1 MNLRHSSTH
10 QREDE
15 PSRWTARL
23 AITAGVAGGALWLAL
38 GRADPATLIRFADAL
53 TRDGRAAQVT
63 VATLPAIQARAL
75 RVGAAWLGI
84 ALLFVLARWL
94 GLRAAGPTRAE
105 LACTARRTGS
115 RIGHFL
121 REEPGHALAL
131 GAFLLLGAGLAGA
144 GIDQPIRCD
153 EATTWLN
160 SVSRSW
166 PTLLASYQ
174 TNNHMLYNALAK
186 LACALG
192 PQAPACLRVPALLAG
207 VLAIPASY
215 VAMRVHFGRDVGLLV
230 AGALC
235 TSLLLLDYATN
246 GRSYTFLTLVFA
258 LLLVIAPYLVRTNS
272 AAAWVGFALL
282 ASLGLAANPVMVY
295 PLAISVVWLVA
306 RALAALRG
314 KERKVFIERSLV
326 AAAAVGVVVLAW
338 YTPAYVATGFGPV
351 RDVVRGSPWV
361 PMGGSNGG
369 GSDRL
374 GPVGWLV
381 RVVWRNWIYG
391 RPETVAWLLLVGGAA
406 GLVAGPTRRACR
418 EWWAAIVV
426 GMGAVLWLSGAIPPP
441 WIFVFLLPLG
451 LGLCLAGV
459 LAAVEA
465 LSGPRGSA
473 ARPALA
479 VIGAVGLALAG
490 VGPAR
495 SPQAGAGLPWYNG
508 YPDAAE
514 AAAYLREVLRPGDR
528 IDALPEVVSPL
539 MFHLVEEGT
548 CARDE
553 PSSCLLADGEVA
565 PRIYFVDAGTAA
577 SRRRLEALRERS
589 GMTPA
594 LARELPAS
602 RMLRFD
608 RE

>member
-1 MNLRHSSTH
+1 MNLRHTSTQ

-23 AITAGVAGGALWLAL
+23 AIAAGVAGGALWLAV

-84 ALLFVLARWL
+84 VLLFVLARWL

-105 LACTARRTGS
+105 LVCTARRTGS

-131 GAFLLLGAGLAGA
+131 GAFLLLGASLAGA
-144 GIDQPIRCD
+144 GIAQPIRCD

-174 TNNHMLYNALAK
+174 TNNHILYSAFAK

-192 PQAPACLRVPALLAG
+192 PQPPACMRVPALLAG
-207 VLAIPASY
+207 VLVIPASY

-246 GRSYTFLTLVFA
+246 GRSYSFLTLVSA
-258 LLLVIAPYLVRTNS
+258 LLLVVAPHLVGMHS
-272 AAAWVGFALL
+272 AAAWIGFAVL
-282 ASLGLAANPVMVY
+282 ASLGLGANPVMVY
-295 PLAISVVWLVA
+295 PLAIAVVWLVA
-306 RALAALRG
+306 RALAALCG
-314 KERKVFIERSLV
+314 AERRSFAWRSLV
-326 AAAAVGVVVLAW
+326 AAAAVGVAVLAW
-338 YTPAYVATGFGPV
+338 YSPAYVASGFGPL
-351 RDVVRGSPWV
+351 RDVVRTSSWV
-361 PMGGSNGG
+361 PTSGLNGG
-369 GSDRL
+369 GPDRL
-374 GPVGWLV
+374 GPVFRLV
-381 RVVWRNWIYG
+381 RVVWRDWTHG
-391 RPETVAWLLLVGGAA
+391 RSDAVGWLLLVGGAA
-406 GLVAGPTRRACR
+406 GLVAGSTRRACR
-418 EWWAAIVV
+418 EWWAAIAIGV
-426 GMGAVLWLSGAIPPP
+426 GAVDWLSGALPLS
-441 WIFVFLLPLG
+441 WIFVFLLPLA
-451 LGLCLAGV
+451 LGLCFAGV

-465 LSGPRGSA
+465 LSGPRGTA

-479 VIGAVGLALAG
+479 VIGAVALALAG
-490 VGPAR
+490 VGAAR

-528 IDALPEVVSPL
+528 IDALPEMVSPL

-602 RMLRFD
+602 RILRFD

>member
-1 MNLRHSSTH
+1 M
-10 QREDE
+10 
-15 PSRWTARL
+15 
-23 AITAGVAGGALWLAL
+23 
-38 GRADPATLIRFADAL
+38 
-53 TRDGRAAQVT
+53 T

-75 RVGAAWLGI
+75 RAGAAWLGI

-121 REEPGHALAL
+121 RDEPGHALAL
-131 GAFLLLGAGLAGA
+131 GAFLLLGASLAGA
-144 GIDQPIRCD
+144 GIAQPIRCD

-174 TNNHMLYNALAK
+174 TNNHILYSAFAK

-192 PQAPACLRVPALLAG
+192 PQPPMCMRVPALLAG
-207 VLAIPASY
+207 VLVIPASY

-246 GRSYTFLTLVFA
+246 GRSYSFLTLVFA
-258 LLLVIAPYLVRTNS
+258 LLLVVAPHLFGGIHS

-282 ASLGLAANPVMVY
+282 ASLGLSANPVMVY
-295 PLAISVVWLVA
+295 PLAIAGVWIVA

-314 KERKVFIERSLV
+314 AERRSFAWRSLV

-338 YTPAYVATGFGPV
+338 YSPAYVASGFAPL
-351 RDVVRGSPWV
+351 RDVVRSNPWV
-361 PMGGSNGG
+361 HTGGLNGG
-369 GSDRL
+369 ETDGL
-374 GPVGWLV
+374 GQVASLV
-381 RVVWRNWIYG
+381 RVVWRDWTHG
-391 RPETVAWLLLVGGAA
+391 RSDAVAWLLLVGGAT
-406 GLVAGPTRRACR
+406 GLVAGSTRRACR
-418 EWWAAIVV
+418 EWWAAIAIGV
-426 GMGAVLWLSGAIPPP
+426 GAVFWQSGALPLT

-451 LGLCLAGV
+451 LGLCFAGV
-459 LAAVEA
+459 LAAVEV
-465 LSGPRGSA
+465 LGGPRGTA

-479 VIGAVGLALAG
+479 VIGAVALALAG

-539 MFHLVEEGT
+539 LFHLVEEGT

-594 LARELPAS
+594 LTRELPAS

>member
-1 MNLRHSSTH
+1 VVLKD
-10 QREDE
+10 DE
-15 PSRWTARL
+15 SSRWTARL
-23 AITAGVAGGALWLAL
+23 AIAAGVAGGALWLAL
-38 GRADPATLIRFADAL
+38 GLADPATLVPIADAL
-53 TRDGRAAQVT
+53 TRDGRASQVT

-84 ALLFVLARWL
+84 ALLFALARWL

-105 LACTARRTGS
+105 LAGTARRTGS
-115 RIGHFL
+115 RIGRFL
-121 REEPGHALAL
+121 REEPGHALSL
-131 GAFLLLGAGLAGA
+131 GAFLLLGASLAGA
-144 GIDQPIRCD
+144 GIAQPIRCD

-166 PTLLASYQ
+166 PTLLSSYQ
-174 TNNHMLYNALAK
+174 TNNHILYSAFAK

-192 PQAPACLRVPALLAG
+192 PQAPVCLRLPALLAG

-246 GRSYTFLTLVFA
+246 GRSYTFLTLLFA
-258 LLLVIAPYLVRTNS
+258 LLLVIAPHLFGGIHS
-272 AAAWVGFALL
+272 AAAWVGFTLL
-282 ASLGLAANPVMVY
+282 VSLGLGANPVMVY
-295 PLAISVVWLVA
+295 PLAIAVVWLVA

-314 KERKVFIERSLV
+314 AERRAFIGRSLV
-326 AAAAVGVVVLAW
+326 AAAAVVVVVLAW
-338 YTPAYVATGFGPV
+338 YTPAYVATGFEPV
-351 RDVVRGSPWV
+351 RSVVRGSAWV
-361 PMGGSNGG
+361 PTGGLNGG
-369 GSDRL
+369 ESDRL
-374 GPVGWLV
+374 GPVVWLV
-381 RVVWRNWIYG
+381 RAVWRNWTHG
-391 RPETVAWLLLVGGAA
+391 RSDAVAWLLLAGGAA
-406 GLVAGPTRRACR
+406 GLVAGSTRRACR
-418 EWWAAIVV
+418 EWGAAIVV
-426 GMGAVLWLSGAIPPP
+426 GMGAVLWLSGAIPPT

-465 LSGPRGSA
+465 LGGPRGPA

-479 VIGAVGLALAG
+479 VIGAVSLALAG

-495 SPQAGAGLPWYNG
+495 SPQARAGLPWNNG

-528 IDALPEVVSPL
+528 IDAPAEVAQPL
-539 MFHLVEEGT
+539 MFHLVEQGT
-548 CARDE
+548 CARDD
-553 PSSCLLADGEVA
+553 PSSCLLAEGEVA
-565 PRIYFVDAGTAA
+565 PRIYFVDAGFAA
-577 SRRRLEALRERS
+577 SRTRLEALGERLK
-589 GMTPA
+589 MTPG
-594 LARELPAS
+594 LARELSTS
-602 RMLRFD
+602 RILRFD